1 MIIEYNVKYNN
12 NNNKTYLQS
21 KIYDLFAKNYQ
32 LLLLSL
38 LLRLVKIIIVHSEL
52 IKRSSVDPYTLF
64 QKNIDGLPTAG
75 VFKNK

>member
-12 NNNKTYLQS
+12 NMNKTYLQS

-32 LLLLSL
+32 LLLLL
-38 LLRLVKIIIVHSEL
+38 LLRLVKIMIVHSEL
-52 IKRSSVDPYTLF
+52 IKRSNVDPYTLF
-64 QKNIDGLPTAG
+64 QKNIDELATAG

>member
-32 LLLLSL
+32 LLLLL
-38 LLRLVKIIIVHSEL
+38 LLHLVKIIIVHSEL

-64 QKNIDGLPTAG
+64 QKNIDELPTAG

>member
-12 NNNKTYLQS
+12 NINKMYLQS

-32 LLLLSL
+32 LLLLL
-38 LLRLVKIIIVHSEL
+38 LLHLVKIIIVYSEL
-52 IKRSSVDPYTLF
+52 IKRSNVDPYTLF
-64 QKNIDGLPTAG
+64 QNNINEMATAG

>member
-12 NNNKTYLQS
+12 NMNKTYLQS

-32 LLLLSL
+32 LLLLL
-38 LLRLVKIIIVHSEL
+38 LLLHLVKIIIVHSEL

>member
-12 NNNKTYLQS
+12 NINKMYLQS

-32 LLLLSL
+32 LLLLL
-38 LLRLVKIIIVHSEL
+38 LLRLVKIMIVHSEL

-64 QKNIDGLPTAG
+64 QKNIDELATAG

>member
-1 MIIEYNVKYNN
+1 M
-12 NNNKTYLQS
+12 YLQS

-32 LLLLSL
+32 LLLLL
-38 LLRLVKIIIVHSEL
+38 LLRLVNINIVHSEL

-64 QKNIDGLPTAG
+64 QNIDEMATAG

>member
-12 NNNKTYLQS
+12 NINKMYLQS

-32 LLLLSL
+32 LLLLL
-38 LLRLVKIIIVHSEL
+38 LLRLVKIIIVHSKL
-52 IKRSSVDPYTLF
+52 IKRSSVDPYALF
-64 QKNIDGLPTAG
+64 QNKIDETATAG

>member
-12 NNNKTYLQS
+12 NMNKTYLQS

-32 LLLLSL
+32 LLLLL
-38 LLRLVKIIIVHSEL
+38 LLRLVKIMIVHSEL
-52 IKRSSVDPYTLF
+52 IKRSNVDPYTLF

>member
-12 NNNKTYLQS
+12 NINKMYLQS

-32 LLLLSL
+32 LLLLL
-38 LLRLVKIIIVHSEL
+38 LLRLVKIIIVYSEL
-52 IKRSSVDPYTLF
+52 IKRSNVDPYTLF
-64 QKNIDGLPTAG
+64 HNNINEMATAG